1 MWSWIYRIIAALL
14 AAVGT
19 AMLSVAYQALRDSAH
34 RLLDAVGFSFVVTAG
49 LAAVIVLVCAAMIAM
64 SPASR
69 PPSRG

>member
-19 AMLSVAYQALRDSAH
+19 AMLSVAYEALRDGAH
-34 RLLDAVGFSFVVTAG
+34 RLLDALGFSFIVSAGVV
-49 LAAVIVLVCAAMIAM
+49 AVILLACAGMIAM

-69 PPSRG
+69 SPPRG